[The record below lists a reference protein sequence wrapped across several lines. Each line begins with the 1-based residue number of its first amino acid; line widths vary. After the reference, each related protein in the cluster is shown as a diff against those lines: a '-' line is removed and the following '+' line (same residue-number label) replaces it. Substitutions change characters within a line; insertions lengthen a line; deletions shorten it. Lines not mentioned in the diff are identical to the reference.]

1 MVRTRR
7 RRQQG
12 AAFVEAAIG
21 FCVLIFMV
29 FGAIETSLL
38 FQDHELLYNIT
49 REATRR
55 MVVGDTVGT
64 AKTKALQWNTA
75 NTNFTA
81 STVTLVVQQSSDQ
94 GQTWSSSLG
103 DTAQAVTSDWV
114 RVTGSY
120 SHKGVTGFFG
130 SRYNLPATV
139 IMRVEKGS

>member
-1 MVRTRR
+1 
-7 RRQQG
+7 
-12 AAFVEAAIG
+12 
-21 FCVLIFMV
+21 
-29 FGAIETSLL
+29 
-38 FQDHELLYNIT
+38 
-49 REATRR
+49 